1 MHFKLALL
9 LLLASLLPFSVDAV
23 IIDKIAAIVD
33 DDVITHSEVY
43 ASERLNL
50 DFSVVPKE
58 ESALEDRINFHLVLQ
73 QLQNQPPVTITQDEM
88 DKAIQP
94 FVESNGGI
102 EKFTEFLGSI
112 GMNYEDF
119 KTEVRNQISIRKF
132 IADRF
137 RPFVNITLSDAQ
149 KYYNEVYVPIFE
161 ILGKQPPTFPESF
174 EEIQVQMVESQVQD
188 RIKEWLKEMRQK
200 ANITIKD

>member
-9 LLLASLLPFSVDAV
+9 LLLAFLLPLSVNAV

-50 DFSVVPKE
+50 DFSGLPKE

-102 EKFTEFLGSI
+102 EKFTEFLSSI

>member
-9 LLLASLLPFSVDAV
+9 LLLAFLLPLSVDAV

-50 DFSVVPKE
+50 DFSGLPKE

-102 EKFTEFLGSI
+102 EKFTEFLSSI

>member
-1 MHFKLALL
+1 MHSKLAFL
-9 LLLASLLPFSVDAV
+9 LLLAFLLPLSVDAV

-43 ASERLNL
+43 ASERLNF
-50 DFSVVPKE
+50 DFSGLPKE

-102 EKFTEFLGSI
+102 EKFTEFLSSI

-149 KYYNEVYVPIFE
+149 KYYKEVYVPIFE

-188 RIKEWLKEMRQK
+188 RIQEWLKEMRQK